1 MYNLNNTLVGSPN
14 DILKYFR
21 FLIKG
26 KHKDQFVLESM
37 GKDQFYSIFVVDGYK
52 GENLLI
58 IDIYEDNTFK
68 ISVIHENK

>member
-37 GKDQFYSIFVVDGYK
+37 GKD
-52 GENLLI
+52 
-58 IDIYEDNTFK
+58 
-68 ISVIHENK
+68 